1 MILTDWLDQTF
12 PAWLGLAWAWA
23 WLGRGKVEKKK
34 SIKKS
39 KRAKIG
45 VEIRCSRRLACFY
58 IYKNS
63 GLIYL

>member
-1 MILTDWLDQTF
+1 MIWTDWLDKTF

-23 WLGRGKVEKKK
+23 WLGRGKVGKK

-39 KRAKIG
+39 KRTKIG

-58 IYKNS
+58 IYTDS